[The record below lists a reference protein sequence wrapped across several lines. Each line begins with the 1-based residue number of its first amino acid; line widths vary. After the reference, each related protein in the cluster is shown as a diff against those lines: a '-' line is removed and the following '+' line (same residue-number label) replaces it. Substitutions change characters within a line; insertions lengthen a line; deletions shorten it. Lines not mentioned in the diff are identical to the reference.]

1 MKVFHLVIYSGA
13 TVSQVYV
20 LRKDKI
26 VVGRDPGCD
35 LALDS
40 MDVSRRHAILRCSDT
55 EVTIEDMGSTNG
67 TKVNDEKILSSQILK
82 PRDEITLGKDF
93 RLVFQ
98 VVDSVRSG
106 KSDDSESG
114 VRPAY
119 PLPLPQTMMLNKQE
133 FEEQLNQRKSGDEI
147 RQQRGTISPPTI
159 PQASEFSD
167 KNVDNE
173 S

>member
-13 TVSQVYV
+13 AVSRVFV

-35 LALDS
+35 LALDYV
-40 MDVSRRHAILRCSDT
+40 DVSRRHAILRCTDT

-67 TKVNDEKILSSQILK
+67 TKVNDEKVESVQVLR
-82 PRDEITLGKDF
+82 PRDVITLGKGF
-93 RLVFQ
+93 RLEFQ

-114 VRPAY
+114 LRPAY
-119 PLPLPQTMMLNKQE
+119 PLPLPQTMMLSKQE
-133 FEEQLNQRKSGDEI
+133 FEEQINQQQLADERR
-147 RQQRGTISPPTI
+147 RQQGSISPPTI
-159 PQASEFSD
+159 PQQSGYSD
-167 KNVDNE
+167 KDE
-173 S
+173 DKEK

>member
-13 TVSQVYV
+13 TVSRVYV

-26 VVGRDPGCD
+26 IVGRDPGCD

-40 MDVSRRHAILRCSDT
+40 MDVSRRHAVLRCSDT

-67 TKVNDEKILSSQILK
+67 TKVNDEKVAAAQTLR
-82 PRDEITLGKDF
+82 PRDVITLGKDF

-114 VRPAY
+114 LRPAY
-119 PLPLPQTMMLNKQE
+119 PLPLPQTMILSKQE
-133 FEEQLNQRKSGDEI
+133 FEEQINQQQSADERR
-147 RQQRGTISPPTI
+147 RQQGSISPPTI
-159 PQASEFSD
+159 PQRSD
-167 KNVDNE
+167 YSVKDEDNDN
-173 S
+173 

>member
-13 TVSQVYV
+13 TVSRVYV

-40 MDVSRRHAILRCSDT
+40 MDVSRRHILLRCSDT

-67 TKVNDEKILSSQILK
+67 TKVNDEIISSPRVLN

-106 KSDDSESG
+106 KKDDSESG
-114 VRPAY
+114 TRPAY
-119 PLPLPQTMMLNKQE
+119 PLPLPQTMMLSKQE
-133 FEEQLNQRKSGDEI
+133 FEEQLE
-147 RQQRGTISPPTI
+147 QQTGKERGQQQGTISPPTI
-159 PQASEFSD
+159 PHTFDYPDEADIQE
-167 KNVDNE
+167 K
-173 S
+173 

>member
-13 TVSQVYV
+13 AVSRVYV

-40 MDVSRRHAILRCSDT
+40 MDVSRRHAMLRCSDT

-67 TKVNDEKILSSQILK
+67 IKVNNEKVESVQTLQ

-106 KSDDSESG
+106 KKDDSESG
-114 VRPAY
+114 LRPAY
-119 PLPLPQTMMLNKQE
+119 PLPLPQTMILSKQE
-133 FEEQLNQRKSGDEI
+133 FEEQINQQQSIDERR
-147 RQQRGTISPPTI
+147 RQQGSISPPTI
-159 PQASEFSD
+159 PRQLDYPD
-167 KNVDNE
+167 KDE
-173 S
+173 E

>member
-13 TVSQVYV
+13 AVSRVYV

-40 MDVSRRHAILRCSDT
+40 MDVSRRHAVLRCSDT
-55 EVTIEDMGSTNG
+55 EVSIEDMGSTNG
-67 TKVNDEKILSSQILK
+67 TKVNDEKVEAVQTLQ
-82 PRDEITLGKDF
+82 PRDVITLGKDF

-106 KSDDSESG
+106 KKDDSESG
-114 VRPAY
+114 LRPAY
-119 PLPLPQTMMLNKQE
+119 PLPLPQTMILSKQE
-133 FEEQLNQRKSGDEI
+133 FEEQINQQQSLDERR
-147 RQQRGTISPPTI
+147 RQQGSISPPTI
-159 PQASEFSD
+159 PRQTDYSD
-167 KNVDNE
+167 NDEKKE
-173 S
+173 E

>member
-13 TVSQVYV
+13 TVSRVYV

-67 TKVNDEKILSSQILK
+67 TKVNDEK
-82 PRDEITLGKDF
+82 
-93 RLVFQ
+93 
-98 VVDSVRSG
+98 VDIATG
-106 KSDDSESG
+106 
-114 VRPAY
+114 Y
-119 PLPLPQTMMLNKQE
+119 
-133 FEEQLNQRKSGDEI
+133 
-147 RQQRGTISPPTI
+147 
-159 PQASEFSD
+159 
-167 KNVDNE
+167 
-173 S
+173 

>member
-13 TVSQVYV
+13 TVSRVYV

-67 TKVNDEKILSSQILK
+67 TKVNGEKVLSPRLLH

-98 VVDSVRSG
+98 VVDSVRSS
-106 KSDDSESG
+106 KNDDSESG
-114 VRPAY
+114 LRPAY
-119 PLPLPQTMMLNKQE
+119 PLPLPQTMMLNRQE
-133 FEEQLNQRKSGDEI
+133 FEEQLNQQKSGDER
-147 RQQRGTISPPTI
+147 RQNQGTISPPTI
-159 PQASEFSD
+159 PQASER
-167 KNVDNE
+167 NEDNE
-173 S
+173 V